1 MTRSR
6 TTHEHADSND
16 PHINH
21 DAKLALGAA
30 REEAPDISKAVDAR
44 AVAHL
49 FDQLASAS
57 MVNVLLAALVAPALW
72 GHAPAGLVAGWT
84 VAVVVVS
91 ILRLLLLRWYR
102 RTATPTP
109 TRWRRRF
116 LTVSAISGL
125 IWGLAAPLFVP
136 VTPSLPV
143 LALVIALAGLAAG
156 ALPNLAVVLHVYLV
170 FLGVTLMPL
179 AITYFQFGDE
189 IRVLIGAMTILYAAA
204 LATSGR
210 MYNHY
215 LRHAY
220 ELTARLNEA
229 NRDLDHLSRHDPLSG
244 LKNRATLESTL
255 HDELER
261 SARYGSPCA
270 LIMLDIDYFKR
281 INDTHGH
288 EVGDRV
294 IFGVA
299 ERITAECRRTDDA
312 ARWGG
317 EEFMLLLPETS
328 LTGAQTIAERL
339 RRRIA
344 ESEFDN
350 VGPVTASLGVAVSS
364 ARERPSALLK
374 RVDDALYTAK
384 QNGRNRVEAVAMPE
398 TTRSNTGSPSGG

>member
-1 MTRSR
+1 MTR
-6 TTHEHADSND
+6 TTHEYAGWNGQD
-16 PHINH
+16 PNLN
-21 DAKLALGAA
+21 AQLSLGAA
-30 REEAPDISKAVDAR
+30 GEVSPDISKAVEAR

-57 MVNVLLAALVAPALW
+57 LVNVLLAALVAPALW
-72 GHAPAGLVAGWT
+72 GHAPAGLVVGWT
-84 VAVVVVS
+84 AAVIVVS
-91 ILRLLLLRWYR
+91 VVRLLLLRWYR
-102 RTATPTP
+102 RTSAPAP
-109 TRWRRRF
+109 ARWRRRF
-116 LTVSAISGL
+116 LLVAAASGL

-136 VTPSLPV
+136 ITPSLPV

-156 ALPNLAVVLHVYLV
+156 ALPNLAVVLHVYLI

-189 IRVLIGAMTILYAAA
+189 IRVLIGAMTVLYAAA

-215 LRHAY
+215 LRYAY

-244 LKNRATLESTL
+244 LKNRATLESAL
-255 HDELER
+255 HHELER
-261 SARYGSPCA
+261 SARYGSQCA
-270 LIMLDIDYFKR
+270 LIMLDIDHFKR
-281 INDTHGH
+281 INDNHGH

-294 IFGVA
+294 IVA
-299 ERITAECRRTDDA
+299 VGERIAAECRRTDQA

-328 LTGAQTIAERL
+328 LMGAQTIAERL
-339 RRRIA
+339 RQRIA
-344 ESEFDN
+344 AAEFDN

-364 ARERPSALLK
+364 TGEQPSALLK
-374 RVDDALYTAK
+374 RLDDALYAAK
-384 QNGRNRVEAVAMPE
+384 QNGRNRVEVAA
-398 TTRSNTGSPSGG
+398 TSGG